1 MKQGFTPVTVVAL
14 TFGFAFLY
22 LPILLLVLFSFND
35 SRLVT
40 VWGGFSLRW
49 YGELLSNELLLDAA
63 WVTLRIALVSAT
75 LAVVLGT
82 LAAITLVRL
91 GRFRGHTVFS
101 GMIFAPLVMPEV
113 ITGLSLLLLF
123 VSLNWQRGF
132 WTVVI
137 AHTTF
142 ATAYAAVIVQSRLL
156 TFDVMLEEAAMD
168 LGATPL
174 KTFFVVTLPVIAPAL
189 IAGWLL
195 AFTLSLDD
203 LVIASFTTGP
213 GATTLPMRIYSQVRL
228 GVTPEINAVSTLLIA
243 GVTIGVVVASVL
255 QKRQLA
261 RRQTLS
267 LAVRHHIGF
276 RPVG

>member
-1 MKQGFTPVTVVAL
+1 VREGFSPVTILAL

-22 LPILLLVLFSFND
+22 LPILLLVLFSFNE

-49 YGELLSNELLLDAA
+49 YGELLHNELLLDAA
-63 WVTLRIALVSAT
+63 SVTLRIALVSAT
-75 LAVVLGT
+75 AALMLGT
-82 LAAITLVRL
+82 LAAIALVRFA
-91 GRFRGHTVFS
+91 RFRGRTMFS

-123 VSLNWQRGF
+123 VSMNWERGF

-137 AHTTF
+137 AHATF
-142 ATAYAAVIVQSRLL
+142 AAAYVAVVVQSRLL

-174 KTFFVVTLPVIAPAL
+174 KTFFVITLPVIAPAL
-189 IAGWLL
+189 VSGWLL

-228 GVTPEINAVSTLLIA
+228 GVTPEINAISTVLMGLVTL
-243 GVTIGVVVASVL
+243 GVLVASIV

-261 RRQTLS
+261 KRR
-267 LAVRHHIGF
+267 H
-276 RPVG
+276 

>member
-1 MKQGFTPVTVVAL
+1 M
-14 TFGFAFLY
+14 
-22 LPILLLVLFSFND
+22 
-35 SRLVT
+35 
-40 VWGGFSLRW
+40 
-49 YGELLSNELLLDAA
+49 
-63 WVTLRIALVSAT
+63 
-75 LAVVLGT
+75 LGT
-82 LAAITLVRL
+82 LAAIALVRFAA
-91 GRFRGHTVFS
+91 FRGRTLFS

-123 VSLNWQRGF
+123 VSLGWDRGF

-142 ATAYAAVIVQSRLL
+142 ATAYVAVVVQSRLL

-174 KTFFVVTLPVIAPAL
+174 KTFFVITLPVIAPAL
-189 IAGWLL
+189 VSGWLL

-228 GVTPEINAVSTLLIA
+228 GVTPEINAISTILIA
-243 GVTIGVVVASVL
+243 MVTIGLMAASVA
-255 QKRQLA
+255 QKRRLA
-261 RRQTLS
+261 GKR
-267 LAVRHHIGF
+267 
-276 RPVG
+276 

>member
-1 MKQGFTPVTVVAL
+1 MKQGFTPVTLVSL

-49 YGELLSNELLLDAA
+49 YGALLSNELLLDAA

-261 RRQTLS
+261 RRQT
-267 LAVRHHIGF
+267 
-276 RPVG
+276 

>member
-1 MKQGFTPVTVVAL
+1 VREGFSPVTILAL
-14 TFGFAFLY
+14 TFGFTFLY
-22 LPILLLVLFSFND
+22 LPILLLVLFSFNE

-49 YGELLSNELLLDAA
+49 YSELLRNELLLDAA

-75 LAVVLGT
+75 VALMLGT
-82 LAAITLVRL
+82 LAAIALVRFA
-91 GRFRGHTVFS
+91 RFRGRTMFS

-123 VSLNWQRGF
+123 VSMNWGRGF

-137 AHTTF
+137 AHATF
-142 ATAYAAVIVQSRLL
+142 ATAYVAVVVQSRLL

-174 KTFFVVTLPVIAPAL
+174 KTFFVITLPVIAPAL
-189 IAGWLL
+189 VSGWLL

-228 GVTPEINAVSTLLIA
+228 GVTPEINAISTVLIGLVTL
-243 GVTIGVVVASVL
+243 GVLVASIV

-261 RRQTLS
+261 KRQ
-267 LAVRHHIGF
+267 H
-276 RPVG
+276 

>member
-1 MKQGFTPVTVVAL
+1 MREGFSPVTILAL

-22 LPILLLVLFSFND
+22 LPILLLVLFSFNE

-49 YGELLSNELLLDAA
+49 YGELLRNELLLDAA
-63 WVTLRIALVSAT
+63 SVTIRIALISAT
-75 LAVVLGT
+75 LALLLGT
-82 LAAITLVRL
+82 LAAIALVRFA
-91 GRFRGHTVFS
+91 RFRGRTMFS

-123 VSLNWQRGF
+123 VSMNWERGF

-137 AHTTF
+137 AHATF
-142 ATAYAAVIVQSRLL
+142 AAAYVAVVVQSRLL

-174 KTFFVVTLPVIAPAL
+174 KTFFVITLPVIAPAL
-189 IAGWLL
+189 VSGWLL

-228 GVTPEINAVSTLLIA
+228 GVTPEINAISTVLVGLVTL
-243 GVTIGVVVASVL
+243 GVLVASIV

-261 RRQTLS
+261 KRR
-267 LAVRHHIGF
+267 H
-276 RPVG
+276 